1 MRSTCTS
8 MSRNKNIK
16 RLRSNECN
24 DEYMVNSNNNN
35 DRKKC
40 LQSISISEKDDL
52 MMQYKLSISCI
63 TTQQS
68 NYIGYNKS
76 KRCNEIER
84 RRLESSHMSCKKLLF
99 KGNTSYSLNMKK
111 ITMLNFTFILFFC
124 LNSVV
129 MAFHLNE
136 ESNSVYPNVKSIL
149 SSSSSHKRHS
159 KTIGVFY
166 PNGVSFFTFCNQYVL
181 FKITH
186 KSYHKSDVVGSFY
199 S

>member
-99 KGNTSYSLNMKK
+99 NGYTSYSLNMKK

-166 PNGVSFFTFCNQYVL
+166 PNGVSFFYIL
-181 FKITH
+181 
-186 KSYHKSDVVGSFY
+186 
-199 S
+199 